1 MGRRL
6 TPCLAVVAAI
16 LAAGCAPGK
25 SSLTIP
31 DYQERAGNL
40 RKIGVVMVGARVQH
54 LHGEGASSPDAE
66 ATAKC
71 ASCAVQAVEQA
82 LAERGYETVAV
93 PLDRDY
99 LILLRAYGQ
108 VRDELFNAN
117 PSDERKLPGI
127 APLPGP
133 PGLCAKNGVDAIVV
147 VGACDNRFP
156 DGGRAVFWDQAL
168 LRIYFGRGAAYADLS
183 ALDCAGRIIHYGQQS
198 GRYCSLSSE
207 EDVHTVFDEL
217 VSGLPKTSRQ

>member
-1 MGRRL
+1 MLRRSIS
-6 TPCLAVVAAI
+6 CLAVVASI

-25 SSLTIP
+25 SSLTVP
-31 DYQERAGNL
+31 DYQARGGSF
-40 RKIGVVMVGARVQH
+40 RKIGVVMVGTRVQH
-54 LHGEGASSPDAE
+54 LHGEGGSSPDVE
-66 ATAKC
+66 SSAKC

-82 LAERGYETVAV
+82 LADHGYEAVAV

-108 VRDELFNAN
+108 VRDDLFNAQ

-147 VGACDNRFP
+147 VGACDSHFP
-156 DGGRAVFWDQAL
+156 EGGRAVFWDQAL

-183 ALDCAGRIIHYGQQS
+183 ALDCTGKIIHYGQQS

-207 EDVHTVFDEL
+207 EGVHKVFDDL
-217 VSGLPKTSRQ
+217 VSGLPPAGRQ